1 MFLDTI
7 AAYSKVKRTAHT
19 HTAAEKTLSNPIF
32 FFIAP
37 VPSSYYFLSNNNS
50 PPPLSIG
57 CCVCALYLFDY
68 QRLSALHELFMTR
81 FSFSLI
87 CCYVIHWHI
96 CPLSVLYLFNANAF
110 QVWPSVFIFY
120 CSHKLKDYLVWLIFF
135 LFFFSYRD
143 SHLMIG
149 IPLSR
154 VLCRIF
160 FSTHTHTE
168 HKMRGKNR
176 EESCFSFLIIFG
188 EGAILKRAREGGRC
202 ELAVSYLLL

>member
-1 MFLDTI
+1 MRF
-7 AAYSKVKRTAHT
+7 
-19 HTAAEKTLSNPIF
+19 IF
-32 FFIAP
+32 
-37 VPSSYYFLSNNNS
+37 V
-50 PPPLSIG
+50 
-57 CCVCALYLFDY
+57 
-68 QRLSALHELFMTR
+68 RLSAPISASRALHDSILLFAHMLLRYTLTHLSSER
-81 FSFSLI
+81 FVSLQCKRISSVAVRFYFLLLTQVKGLFGLTDFFS
-87 CCYVIHWHI
+87 
-96 CPLSVLYLFNANAF
+96 
-110 QVWPSVFIFY
+110 
-120 CSHKLKDYLVWLIFF
+120 
-135 LFFFSYRD
+135 FFFSYRD